1 MKFQIFFLLMKS
13 YYLFD
18 KTPLYLA
25 VEKGNLEMVKLLLS
39 NKKIKVNLT
48 CILITLCFIKLNAFN
63 FS

>member
-1 MKFQIFFLLMKS
+1 MKL
-13 YYLFD
+13 YYLLD

-48 CILITLCFIKLNAFN
+48 CILITFCFIKLNAFN